1 MFSLR
6 EFDSGR
12 RARCKRELHIML
24 QIMLRILK
32 SLRSVPS
39 VYVPEIH
46 EEEVLIDLTV
56 AYIGQIC
63 RDCSFL
69 FSF

>member
-1 MFSLR
+1 MR
-6 EFDSGR
+6 D
-12 RARCKRELHIML
+12 LHIML